1 MSHWCKDIER
11 DEAVRAAE
19 DGRSGPLPTLEKA
32 IAQAFGFDEASVQ
45 RACDE
50 TKTWPADIQVQAKK
64 TLANLLEQG
73 VPRLQALS
81 EASRWGKRLFEAR
94 YPAMIPKTG
103 SPSSAP
109 EQENKGDDMATKAE
123 IQAADYRAE
132 AAERITQALTADRFA
147 AAVAEADTLRARVAE
162 LEGQLESVACRA
174 ATAETALEAAKAAP
188 AASDAAGWREVLMEI
203 VAAAEGVRDWAG
215 PPLVR
220 DEERYLL
227 ERDVLNAAIASAEK
241 LLNAPAAAPA
251 ASGAAGTEVVSAE
264 QPPSGYVYEY
274 PHYPPPVAT
283 VIRFTGGETI
293 NGSKPLRAIPYWFA
307 PQPAKGWLTEEE
319 RELIA
324 GITDDDDYTE
334 EGQNIAKAILAR
346 SSPPEVV
353 APASYAVEHPQP
365 PRDLEWRKALAAAG
379 VTVKEVK

>member
-1 MSHWCKDIER
+1 MHGYV
-11 DEAVRAAE
+11 EAT
-19 DGRSGPLPTLEKA
+19 DK
-32 IAQAFGFDEASVQ
+32 
-45 RACDE
+45 
-50 TKTWPADIQVQAKK
+50 
-64 TLANLLEQG
+64 
-73 VPRLQALS
+73 
-81 EASRWGKRLFEAR
+81 
-94 YPAMIPKTG
+94 
-103 SPSSAP
+103 
-109 EQENKGDDMATKAE
+109 
-123 IQAADYRAE
+123 
-132 AAERITQALTADRFA
+132 
-147 AAVAEADTLRARVAE
+147 LRTRVAS
-162 LEGQLESVACRA
+162 LESQLESVACRA
-174 ATAETALEAAKAAP
+174 ATAEMAMESAPAARRLYDIGHKISPFMTFSSGPDGCIVEIKFKSLAEGQTFHDAMVKFFTTAP
-188 AASDAAGWREVLMEI
+188 AASVQT
-203 VAAAEGVRDWAG
+203 
-215 PPLVR
+215 
-220 DEERYLL
+220 DEEDADIGYALRLFVDGRRVLSHELDRQQAGAFLIAADYLAKYL
-227 ERDVLNAAIASAEK
+227 RTEYQAQFDES
-241 LLNAPAAAPA
+241 APA

>member
-1 MSHWCKDIER
+1 MSHWCKNIER

-19 DGRSGPLPTLEKA
+19 DNRHARLPTLEEA
-32 IAQAFGFDEASVQ
+32 IAML
-45 RACDE
+45 
-50 TKTWPADIQVQAKK
+50 AK
-64 TLANLLEQG
+64 
-73 VPRLQALS
+73 
-81 EASRWGKRLFEAR
+81 
-94 YPAMIPKTG
+94 IG
-103 SPSSAP
+103 SASSAP
-109 EQENKGDDMATKAE
+109 EHENKGNDMATKAE
-123 IQAADYRAE
+123 IQRAEYRAE
-132 AAERITQALTADRFA
+132 ASEQP
-147 AAVAEADTLRARVAE
+147 
-162 LEGQLESVACRA
+162 
-174 ATAETALEAAKAAP
+174 AP
-188 AASDAAGWREVLMEI
+188 A
-203 VAAAEGVRDWAG
+203 
-215 PPLVR
+215 P
-220 DEERYLL
+220 
-227 ERDVLNAAIASAEK
+227 
-241 LLNAPAAAPA
+241 PA